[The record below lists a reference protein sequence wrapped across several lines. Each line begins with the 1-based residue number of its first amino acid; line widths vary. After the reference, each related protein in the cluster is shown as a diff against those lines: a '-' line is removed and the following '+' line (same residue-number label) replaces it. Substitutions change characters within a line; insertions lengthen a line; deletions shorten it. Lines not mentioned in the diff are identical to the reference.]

1 MATRWILTA
10 LVGIGLAALAAA
22 TCRADPAA
30 DTPHTLFSETDK
42 ATGTDAN
49 MPEPEPDDDNP
60 GLGSE
65 RFDSGSLFAQSVA
78 AVFVILVLG
87 AAAIFVVKRL
97 LPRLGI
103 AQGRR
108 INVLETVYLGS
119 RRSLHMVQ
127 VGDRTLLVGD
137 TRDRLGLLA
146 DLTGSVDLDDA
157 TPAAPGQ
164 RKKPE
169 FVIPVGNPAAD
180 SFGEDD

>member
-1 MATRWILTA
+1 MATRWILAA
-10 LVGIGLAALAAA
+10 LAGIGLAALV
-22 TCRADPAA
+22 AA
-30 DTPHTLFSETDK
+30 DCPAETGADALHTLFSETDK
-42 ATGTDAN
+42 TAGADADT
-49 MPEPEPDDDNP
+49 PGLEPGEDKP
-60 GLGSE
+60 GLGPK
-65 RFDSGSLFAQSVA
+65 RFDSGSLFAQSLA
-78 AVFVILVLG
+78 AVIVILVLG

-127 VGDRTLLVGD
+127 AGDRTLLVGD

-157 TPAAPGQ
+157 SPAAPVQ

-169 FVIPVGNPAAD
+169 FVIPVANPAAD
-180 SFGEDD
+180 SFGEDG

>member
-1 MATRWILTA
+1 
-10 LVGIGLAALAAA
+10 
-22 TCRADPAA
+22 
-30 DTPHTLFSETDK
+30 
-42 ATGTDAN
+42 

-87 AAAIFVVKRL
+87 AAAIFVVKRW

-146 DLTGSVDLDDA
+146 DLTGSVDPGDA
-157 TPAAPGQ
+157 SPAAPVQ

-169 FVIPVGNPAAD
+169 FAIPVGNPAAD